1 MSLDCISFVLTI
13 FLCVTGSSKFLRVSV
28 KSFNSRR
35 QTLLICFEIQR
46 PQSEY
51 TSEAKDLITMA
62 SFLHFIW
69 LLRCRQNYTIAEKLL
84 PAQRNLQTIS
94 VW

>member
-1 MSLDCISFVLTI
+1 MLLECISFVLTI

-51 TSEAKDLITMA
+51 TSEAKDLTMA

-69 LLRCRQNYTIAEKLL
+69 LLRWRQNCTIAEKLL